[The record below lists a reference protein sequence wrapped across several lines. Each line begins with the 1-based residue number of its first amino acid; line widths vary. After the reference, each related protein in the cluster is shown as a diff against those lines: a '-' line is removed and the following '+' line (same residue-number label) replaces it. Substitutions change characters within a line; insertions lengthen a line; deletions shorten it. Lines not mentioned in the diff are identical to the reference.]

1 MEQTK
6 SSVIMTLLFKWNFP
20 CLPAKRGGS
29 GSGTLTID
37 SLYFLTLILS
47 LI

>member
-20 CLPAKRGGS
+20 VFRAKGWIRG
-29 GSGTLTID
+29 GTLTID
-37 SLYFLTLILS
+37 FLYFLTLILS
-47 LI
+47 PI

>member
-1 MEQTK
+1 
-6 SSVIMTLLFKWNFP
+6 MTLLFKWNFP